1 MADTVVGTVYGRDGP
16 IAVPARGSV
25 NLPQGVAGFALA
37 QRHGPPELLL
47 IVPPE
52 LEVQVGGVRSRT
64 AARVPRGQA
73 FVLTSDDGASA
84 EYRFCGIST
93 QASAQ
98 ELGVTRCGYCL
109 KPVSGDEPMVMCRAC
124 ATVSCQDCSEAGQCF
139 DCFERLEEPQ

>member
-93 QASAQ
+93 RATSRWSCAGLAQQSAARTAARRGSASTASS
-98 ELGVTRCGYCL
+98 
-109 KPVSGDEPMVMCRAC
+109 VSRSPNDP
-124 ATVSCQDCSEAGQCF
+124 GQRPSHGCP
-139 DCFERLEEPQ
+139 LAL